1 MSRTADMDE
10 LLPLCEES
18 GLNPAAAAAILAD
31 TIAPAQPKPELRDRL
46 TARIAAY
53 EELKPLAELRTHEGA
68 WSSAGAPGVEMRRLF
83 RDPDSGRTTLLLRM
97 EPGARLPA
105 HRHGD
110 HEQCLVLSGDIGWGE
125 LIYREG
131 DFVTMGKGTSHPE
144 IRSEQGNLLLLVAGR
159 NEFV

>member
-1 MSRTADMDE
+1 MSRTADRDE

-68 WSSAGAPGVEMRRLF
+68 WSSAGAAPHSAQSAAFTCRRAASAASSLSSGIDRASSSRRICLTCSGVTVA
-83 RDPDSGRTTLLLRM
+83 P
-97 EPGARLPA
+97 ARS
-105 HRHGD
+105 
-110 HEQCLVLSGDIGWGE
+110 LSQSPSS
-125 LIYREG
+125 L
-131 DFVTMGKGTSHPE
+131 MS
-144 IRSEQGNLLLLVAGR
+144 
-159 NEFV
+159 